1 MRKTLLAVVAMAGA
15 GACWAVVPDD
25 APALVTSRIAE
36 VTVFSDRARVTRV
49 GHVTMKEGAN
59 RCSFSRLPGWVD
71 ESSVRVALGA
81 GQQGRI
87 ADVQVQ
93 RDYLA
98 RPADEELVKA
108 QAAVMEIDDQAQAM
122 DDEVKVLDAKY
133 AQVEQIKAFSME
145 KLPADTAVREV
156 DIESYGK
163 VVGFVST
170 SLSDIARARRDIAK
184 RRRDLQPELQ
194 ARQKKL
200 TELQKMAQLEQIS
213 VIVTLE
219 GIKGGAVDISLVYML
234 PGATWEPGHELRASA
249 GDPSKVK
256 IASYAVVTQTT
267 GEDWEGAALA
277 FSTQSSEETSRI
289 PELAGALLGRAGNI
303 EQMIDGADSFLQAQ
317 KAYEA
322 QNGIWFNSINPKED
336 MANYYGNNSRQ
347 VETSNRTKASFEK
360 IRIRGTSAQFS
371 GAGKPTVRQD
381 GKSIR
386 VPIGEVELAAVPRIV
401 AAPATSLNAARAVD
415 LVNTGKQALLPGNV
429 ALFQDSAFLGKTE
442 IDFTA
447 GGEKFSVF
455 MGVAD
460 QVKLSRVLDRQN
472 SFLKRGSRNKMQVA
486 LDIGV
491 ENLSE
496 VDVTV
501 ELSDRIPV
509 SESRDIE
516 VYRVKIQPEA
526 EPDTKGLVTW
536 KVSLT
541 QKESKTCRL
550 EYTVEYPPAVLQD
563 RKINKSSFA
572 PADASSQIMDLE
584 MSF

>member
-1 MRKTLLAVVAMAGA
+1 MRKTLLAVAAMVNA
-15 GACWAVVPDD
+15 GACWAVVNGE

-49 GHVTMKEGAN
+49 GHVTLKEGEAQ
-59 RCSFSRLPGWVD
+59 CSFSRLPGWVD
-71 ESSVRVALGA
+71 ESSVRVALGSS
-81 GQQGRI
+81 QQGRI

-98 RPADEELVKA
+98 RPADEELRKA
-108 QAAVMEIDDQAQAM
+108 EAAVIEIDDQAQAM

-133 AQVEQIKAFSME
+133 AQIEQTKAFSME
-145 KLPADTAVREV
+145 KLPKDTAVRDV
-156 DIESYGK
+156 NIESYGK
-163 VVGFVST
+163 VVSFVST
-170 SLSDIARARRDIAK
+170 SLSDIAKARRDIGK
-184 RRRDLQPELQ
+184 RRRDLEPELKV
-194 ARQKKL
+194 RKKKL
-200 TELQKMAQLEQIS
+200 AELQKMAQLEQIS
-213 VIVTLE
+213 VIVTLD

-249 GDPSKVK
+249 GDPAKVT

-267 GEDWEGAALA
+267 GEDWEGVVLT

-303 EQMIDGADSFLQAQ
+303 EQMIDGSFLQAQ

-322 QNGIWFNSINPKED
+322 QNGIWFNSNNPKED
-336 MANYYGNNSRQ
+336 MNDYYGNNRRQ
-347 VETSNRTKASFEK
+347 IKTSNRTKESFAK

-371 GAGKPTVRQD
+371 GVGKQTIRQD
-381 GKSIR
+381 GKSMR
-386 VPIGEVELAAVPRIV
+386 VPIGEIELAAVPRIV

-415 LVNTGKQALLPGNV
+415 LINTGKQALLPGNV

-460 QVKLSRVLDRQN
+460 QIKLSRVLDRQN
-472 SFLKRGSRNKMQVA
+472 SFLKRGSKNKMQVA
-486 LDIGV
+486 LDIVV

-496 VDVTV
+496 ADVTV

-509 SESRDIE
+509 SESKDIE
-516 VYRVKIQPEA
+516 VYRVKIRPEA
-526 EPDTKGLVTW
+526 EPDSKGLVTW
-536 KVSLT
+536 KVSLKP
-541 QKESKTCRL
+541 KENKTYRL
-550 EYTVEYPPAVLQD
+550 EYTVEYPPVISD
-563 RKINKSSFA
+563 KTMSRPSCA
-572 PADASSQIMDLE
+572 PADANSQIMNLE
-584 MSF
+584 LSF